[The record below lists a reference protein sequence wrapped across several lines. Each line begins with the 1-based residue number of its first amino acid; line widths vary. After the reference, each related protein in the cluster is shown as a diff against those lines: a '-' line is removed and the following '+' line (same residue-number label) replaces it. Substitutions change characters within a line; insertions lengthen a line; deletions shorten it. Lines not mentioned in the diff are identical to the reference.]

1 VLFAPQQPLD
11 IAFPGSIMNDK
22 LEDLKKL
29 IAKEN
34 RETAADKS
42 QMAAAAA
49 KLKAAQAAAA
59 STKKEL
65 GAADD

>member
-1 VLFAPQQPLD
+1 
-11 IAFPGSIMNDK
+11 MNDK
-22 LEDLKKL
+22 LEKMKKL
-29 IAKEN
+29 IAQEN

-49 KLKAAQAAAA
+49 KLKAAQATAA

>member
-1 VLFAPQQPLD
+1 
-11 IAFPGSIMNDK
+11 MNDK
-22 LEDLKKL
+22 IEKMKKL
-29 IAKEN
+29 IAQEN

-42 QMAAAAA
+42 KMATAAA

>member
-1 VLFAPQQPLD
+1 
-11 IAFPGSIMNDK
+11 MNDK